1 MPKKP
6 IIQKIVLGAV
16 IFKKN
21 DKILILQRCNSED
34 IFPGMW
40 ELPSGKREFLET
52 SQDSL
57 AREVKEETG
66 LNIEVV
72 MPCSVFEYQIEKP
85 KEVKD
90 STQINFIVK
99 TKTVKVKLSS
109 EHQNHAWISESEL
122 EDYELSQ
129 KTKKGIKEAF
139 RIYQK
144 VS

>member
-109 EHQNHAWISESEL
+109 EHQNYAWISESEL

-144 VS
+144 IS